1 MPMTP
6 APLDHAMAP
15 PSTPAA
21 GKTMTAIVQDEYGP
35 APEDVLWVEEIDT
48 PAIGADEVFVR
59 VHAASVDR
67 GTWHV
72 MAGLPIP
79 FAWRDFG
86 LRRPSTATAA
96 GASRE
101 PSRRSVR
108 A

>member
-35 APEDVLWVEEIDT
+35 APEDVLWVERSTRPRSERT
-48 PAIGADEVFVR
+48 RSSCACTRPAWTV
-59 VHAASVDR
+59 

-72 MAGLPIP
+72 MAGLPIR

-86 LRRPSTATAA
+86 LRRPKYRNCGRSLA
-96 GASRE
+96 GTVEAIGT
-101 PSRRSVR
+101 
-108 A
+108 